1 MQSDNF
7 FKNLDFVLK
16 KKGVL
21 EIEEPDLPSQF
32 IINRWVSMVDGI
44 SANILNLTT
53 NRWLTKKG
61 LCSLKYDNLR
71 LLKKIIPQNTRNIKY
86 IQKQKNV
93 APKNENFN
101 NIDDVLHTDDNMHI
115 HLEISNR
122 EILEYKK
129 LLADFN
135 YINK

>member
-21 EIEEPDLPSQF
+21 ETEESNLPSQF
-32 IINRWVSMVDGI
+32 ITNRWISMVDGTC
-44 SANILNLTT
+44 ANILNLTT

-101 NIDDVLHTDDNMHI
+101 NIDDVLHTDDNMRI

-135 YINK
+135 CINK